1 MDIVTHFALGV
12 CTAEPF
18 REKNQ
23 GKGILFLGA
32 FAQCLPDGDTIA
44 QVFLPADRA
53 LMIHRGI
60 THSLF
65 FALAGGWVLSL
76 IVSRL
81 RKDKSRPF
89 LPLFLFVL
97 SQLTLH
103 DLLDVCNAYGT
114 GLLEPFSH
122 TRFSVNLL
130 FVADPLFSLGL
141 IVAAL
146 VLVISSKSYSHRIN
160 WAWAA
165 LTFSC
170 CYVAYAAVNKAIT
183 DNRVSDML
191 KSRQVNYRKYFT
203 TPAPLN
209 SMLWYIV
216 IETDNYYYTGYSSV
230 FDNSTRMIELEI
242 HAKNYALLDSVRGK
256 HSVQNLRNFGG
267 GYYTISGSPADPY
280 INILRFGQIQ
290 GWSKKDAPFVLSC
303 PLVSNNFHLASL
315 QKNRLAAWN
324 PDAVKAYVRRIGG
337 KQ

>member
-32 FAQCLPDGDTIA
+32 FVQCLPDADTIA
-44 QVFLPADRA
+44 QLFLPADRA

-65 FALAGGWVLSL
+65 FAVAGSLVLAL
-76 IVSRL
+76 IVSWL
-81 RKDKSRPF
+81 RKRSARPF
-89 LPLFLFVL
+89 LPLFLFML
-97 SQLTLH
+97 FQLALH

-122 TRFSVNLL
+122 SRFSIDLL

-141 IVAAL
+141 IIAAL
-146 VLVISSKSYSHRIN
+146 VLIISGNSYFHRLR

-165 LTFSC
+165 LLFSC
-170 CYVAYAAVNKAIT
+170 CYIAYAGTNKAII
-183 DNRVSDML
+183 DYRVSSTL
-191 KSRQVNYRKYFT
+191 ESRHIDDKKYFT

-216 IETDNYYYTGYSSV
+216 IETDSGYYTGYNSV
-230 FDNSTRMIELEI
+230 FDRNTKMIELEM
-242 HAKNYALLDSVRGK
+242 HEKNYALLNSVRGK
-256 HSVQNLRNFGG
+256 HSVRNLRSFGD
-267 GYYTISGSPADPY
+267 GYYTISGSPSDPY

-303 PLVSNNFHLASL
+303 PLVSNNFHVASL

-324 PDAVKAYVRRIGG
+324 ADAVKAYIKRIGG
-337 KQ
+337 NQ